1 MASLCVSGFTSLGPT
16 AVGLREMGGSEALGM
31 NQSVMLPV
39 WEQMETEAF
48 IPYMCFHQLGC
59 AELCW
64 YVS

>member
-1 MASLCVSGFTSLGPT
+1 
-16 AVGLREMGGSEALGM
+16 MGGSEALGM